1 MTIQDNL
8 NLIREGI
15 GNACARVNRDPAEV
29 RILGACK
36 GQPMERIREAIE
48 AGIDLLGENRFQE
61 AETHQTALADLE
73 LEWHFIGKLQKNK
86 INRILNRFHMVET
99 VDGVKT
105 MEHIHKR
112 VDEVRDVF
120 IELNLGDEST
130 KSGFTESGLFK
141 ALNYMAQLNR
151 VRVVGLMCIPPFS
164 EDPEEGRSW
173 FRRLFRMREELNA
186 RGIGNFHVLHLSMGM
201 SSDYEVAVEEG
212 ATIVRIG
219 SALFGRRSL

>member
-1 MTIQDNL
+1 MSIQDNL
-8 NLIREGI
+8 ELIREGI
-15 GNACARVNRDPAEV
+15 AAACTKAQRDPAEI

-36 GQPMERIREAIE
+36 GQSVQRIREAIS

-61 AETHQTALADLE
+61 AEIHQPDLADLE
-73 LEWHFIGKLQKNK
+73 LEWHFIVKLQKNK
-86 INRILNRFHMVET
+86 INRILTRFHMVET

-120 IELNLGDEST
+120 LELNLGDEST

-164 EDPEEGRSW
+164 EDPEESRPW
-173 FRRLFRMREELNA
+173 FQRLFRMREELNA
-186 RGIGNFHVLHLSMGM
+186 RKIPNFHILHLSMGM
-201 SSDYEVAVEEG
+201 SNDYEVAVEEG

-219 SALFGRRSL
+219 SALFGRRPR

>member
-8 NLIREGI
+8 ELIREGI
-15 GNACARVNRDPAEV
+15 LNACARVNRDPAEV

-36 GQPMERIREAIE
+36 GQPVERIREAIR

-61 AETHQTALADLE
+61 AESHQLALADSE

-86 INRILNRFHMVET
+86 INRVLNRFHMVET

-120 IELNLGDEST
+120 VELNLGDETT

-164 EDPEEGRSW
+164 EDPEESRPW
-173 FRRLFRMREELNA
+173 FQRLFRMREELNA
-186 RGIGNFHVLHLSMGM
+186 RDIANFHVLHLSMGM
-201 SSDYEVAVEEG
+201 SNDYEVAVEEG

>member
-1 MTIQDNL
+1 MTIQDNM

-36 GQPMERIREAIE
+36 GQPMERIREAIG

-61 AETHQTALADLE
+61 AEAHQTALADLE

-151 VRVVGLMCIPPFS
+151 VRVVGLMCVPPFS
-164 EDPEEGRSW
+164 EDPEESRPW
-173 FRRLFRMREELNA
+173 FRRLFRLREELNA
-186 RGIGNFHVLHLSMGM
+186 RDIGNFHVLHLSMGM
-201 SSDYEVAVEEG
+201 SNDYEVAVEEG